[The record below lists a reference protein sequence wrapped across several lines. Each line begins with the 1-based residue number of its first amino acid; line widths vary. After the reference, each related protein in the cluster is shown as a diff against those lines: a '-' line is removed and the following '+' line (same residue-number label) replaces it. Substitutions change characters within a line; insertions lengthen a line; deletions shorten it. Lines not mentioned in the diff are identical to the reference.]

1 MTNPTSRVLRLSIE
15 RAGKSGSYEVHG
27 GTALVGSGS
36 HCDVRLLP
44 EDAAPEQLRIELRE
58 DELHAEVL
66 SAQHECRVN
75 GERFQQGVLSADAPV
90 TIGAVT
96 LRVQLAE
103 VQNRKQGSKSES
115 WPPAVRIA
123 GFGAIGIGLFL
134 QLQSKPAPSSLDQT
148 VDHPA
153 LFAQPIA
160 ACAARGDQA
169 ATFYARRLVREAN
182 LQAERAPFYP
192 RDGVSAVIRY
202 EEAAVCLEQDGRAQ
216 EAKSAERAANH
227 LRQALAD
234 QFHVRHVRLERYLS
248 IKKYDAA
255 QREVHVLQDF
265 LNRREGEYAQWLSAV
280 QRELNMRFAST
291 KKQG

>member
-1 MTNPTSRVLRLSIE
+1 MATPSAQVLRISVE
-15 RAGKSGSYEVHG
+15 RAGRTGSYEVHG

-44 EDAAPEQLRIELRE
+44 EDASPEQLRIELRMG
-58 DELHAEVL
+58 ELWAEVL
-66 SAQHECRVN
+66 SSQHECRVN
-75 GERFQQGVLSADAPV
+75 GQLFHLGGLPVDAVV

-96 LRVQLAE
+96 LRAQLAE
-103 VQNRKQGSKSES
+103 VQNRKQGAKSEG

-123 GFGAIGIGLFL
+123 GFGAIGVGLFL
-134 QLQSKPAPSSLDQT
+134 QLQTKPTPSSLDQT

-153 LFAQPIA
+153 LFAAPIT
-160 ACAARGDQA
+160 ACAVRGDQA

-192 RDGVSAVIRY
+192 RDGVSAVARY
-202 EEAAVCLEQDGRAQ
+202 EEAAACLEQDGRTA
-216 EAKSAERAANH
+216 EAKGAERAANH
-227 LRQALAD
+227 LRSSLAD

-291 KKQG
+291 KRKG